1 VVEREIITAL
11 RSWLEGYRVR
21 IEAAGFAQDVA
32 EQKALQAQHSAE
44 LARLE
49 RQLDNAFDLVE
60 QGVYTLEVFQARR
73 EKLNASMAREKAQR
87 DRARAAAERLESAQ
101 SFQSRLVPQTEQL
114 LESYEQMTNQERN
127 ELLKAVLKRIE
138 YKKGADGR
146 IEIDL
151 YPRLP
156 QL

>member
-1 VVEREIITAL
+1 M
-11 RSWLEGYRVR
+11 
-21 IEAAGFAQDVA
+21 A

-73 EKLNASMAREKAQR
+73 EKLNASMAWEKAQR

>member
-1 VVEREIITAL
+1 MP
-11 RSWLEGYRVR
+11 
-21 IEAAGFAQDVA
+21 
-32 EQKALQAQHSAE
+32 
-44 LARLE
+44 
-49 RQLDNAFDLVE
+49 
-60 QGVYTLEVFQARR
+60 
-73 EKLNASMAREKAQR
+73 EKIC
-87 DRARAAAERLESAQ
+87 ARAAAERLESAQ

>member
-1 VVEREIITAL
+1 M
-11 RSWLEGYRVR
+11 
-21 IEAAGFAQDVA
+21 
-32 EQKALQAQHSAE
+32 
-44 LARLE
+44 
-49 RQLDNAFDLVE
+49 
-60 QGVYTLEVFQARR
+60 YTLEVFQARR
-73 EKLNASMAREKAQR
+73 EKLNASIDREKAQR

>member
-1 VVEREIITAL
+1 M
-11 RSWLEGYRVR
+11 
-21 IEAAGFAQDVA
+21 A

-73 EKLNASMAREKAQR
+73 EKLNASIDREKAQR